1 MGSLLGLPA
10 ENMIVGGNSS
20 LNMMYDTIAR
30 AMLHGVYGSPS
41 PWCRLE
47 KVKFLCPVPGYDRH
61 FAICQHFGIEM
72 ICVPMNQD
80 GPDMDLVEKLVSE
93 DDSIKGIWCVP
104 KFSNPNGLTYSD
116 EVVRQ
121 FCQPLRQGTGVFGF
135 W

>member
-1 MGSLLGLPA
+1 
-10 ENMIVGGNSS
+10 MIVGGNSS

-104 KFSNPNGLTYSD
+104 KLSNPNGLTYSD
-116 EVVRQ
+116 EGEVDGTVL
-121 FCQPLRQGTGVFGF
+121 PTLRPRHRTFAFSGMTLILSTS
-135 W
+135 